1 MSTVSKTNEPQ
12 LDREALA
19 ALYEET
25 FKNLEEGTITEGRVV
40 ALTKDKVVVDI
51 GYKSEGMIPSDQF
64 SHDDLQHLK
73 IGDRIQ
79 VYIEE
84 CEDADGNLI
93 LSKEK
98 ADKMK
103 IWEELEKLYKE
114 EKSIDG
120 KVVSRIKGGMMVD
133 IGVKAFLPGSQIDLH
148 PVRDLD
154 GLVGRTFPMKIIKIN
169 HRRGNV
175 VVSRRVLLEE
185 TRDKKRQTT
194 LATLKEGQLIQGMV
208 KNITDYGA
216 FIDLGGIDGL
226 LHITDMSWGRVG
238 HPSEMFNVGD
248 RVEVSVLKYD
258 RETGRISLGLKQK
271 SADPWT
277 NVAGKYP
284 IGTRVKG
291 RVVSLTDYGAFVELE
306 PGVEG
311 LVHVSEMSWTHEV
324 RHPSRVVAIGDQVEA
339 AVLNVDP
346 ASRKISLGM
355 KQTAPN
361 PWDMVE
367 GKYPVGTRIEGKVKS
382 LTDFGA
388 FIGLD
393 EGIDGLIHI
402 SDMSWT
408 KHIKHPSEIFKKG
421 QKVEAVVLRIDK
433 EKERLSLGFKQL
445 SRDPW
450 DDEIPNRYRVGDPAV
465 GKVSKVADFGIFVEL
480 DGGVEG
486 LIHVS
491 ESGLDQSAKL
501 EEKFKLQD
509 EVTAKI
515 IKVDREERKIAL
527 SLRDHQLD
535 SDRRHVDE
543 YHATQGTPD
552 QSLGRA
558 AKQSRKRGADD
569 EKLMV
574 NSRRRSVL
582 LRRHLCVE
590 SYGAGDDRKT
600 VKAIVASPDTSRDG
614 HRYRS
619 AASRQFIVS

>member
-1 MSTVSKTNEPQ
+1 MGTVSNSSDAQ
-12 LDREALA
+12 LDRNALA

-25 FKNLEEGTITEGRVV
+25 FRNLEEGTITEGRVV
-40 ALTKDKVVVDI
+40 AQTKDKVIVDI
-51 GYKSEGMIPSDQF
+51 GYKSEGMIPRDHF
-64 SHDDLQHLK
+64 SSEELQNLK
-73 IGDRIQ
+73 VGDRLQ

-84 CEDADGNLI
+84 CEDADGNLV

-103 IWEELEKLYKE
+103 IWEELEKLYNE
-114 EKSIDG
+114 EKSIEG
-120 KVVSRIKGGMMVD
+120 KIVSRIKGGMMVD

-154 GLVGRTFPMKIIKIN
+154 GLVGKTFPLKIIKIN

-194 LATLKEGQLIQGMV
+194 LATLKEGQLIQGTV
-208 KNITDYGA
+208 KNITDYGS

-238 HPSEMFNVGD
+238 HPSELFTVGD
-248 RVEVSVLKYD
+248 KAEVTVLKYD

-271 SADPWT
+271 TADPWT

-284 IGTRVKG
+284 IGTRVRG

-324 RHPSRVVAIGDQVEA
+324 RHPSRVVAVGDQVEA

-361 PWDMVE
+361 PWDMIE
-367 GKYPVGTRIEGKVKS
+367 SKYPIGTRIEGKVKS

-388 FIGLD
+388 FVGLE

-408 KHIKHPSEIFKKG
+408 KHIKHPSELFKKA

-433 EKERLSLGFKQL
+433 EKERLSLGYKQL
-445 SRDPW
+445 ARDPW
-450 DDEIPNRYRVGDPAV
+450 EDTIPSRYHVGDSVA
-465 GKVSKVADFGIFVEL
+465 GKVTKVADFGIFIEL

-491 ESGLDQSAKL
+491 ESGLEPSAKL

-509 EVTAKI
+509 DVTAKI
-515 IKVDREERKIAL
+515 IKVDQEERKIAL

-535 SDRRHVDE
+535 WDRKQVDD
-543 YHATQGTPD
+543 YHSTQGELD

-558 AKQSRKRGADD
+558 AKQSRKRAQSDD
-569 EKLMV
+569 Q
-574 NSRRRSVL
+574 S
-582 LRRHLCVE
+582 
-590 SYGAGDDRKT
+590 
-600 VKAIVASPDTSRDG
+600 
-614 HRYRS
+614 
-619 AASRQFIVS
+619 

>member
-1 MSTVSKTNEPQ
+1 MGTVSTGNEPQ
-12 LDREALA
+12 LDRDALA

-25 FKNLEEGTITEGRVV
+25 FRNLQEGTITEGRVV

-51 GYKSEGMIPSDQF
+51 GYKSEGVIAGDQF
-64 SHDDLQHLK
+64 SSEELQNLK
-73 IGDRIQ
+73 VGDRLQ

-84 CEDADGNLI
+84 CDYADGNLV

-103 IWEELEKLYKE
+103 IWEELEKLYKD
-114 EKSIDG
+114 EKSIEG
-120 KVVSRIKGGMMVD
+120 KIVSRIKGGMMVD

-154 GLVGRTFPMKIIKIN
+154 GLVGKTFPLKIIKIN

-185 TRDKKRQTT
+185 TRDSKRKTT
-194 LATLKEGQLIQGMV
+194 LANLKEGQLIPGMV

-238 HPSEMFNVGD
+238 HPSEMFSVGD
-248 RVEVSVLKYD
+248 KVEVNVLKYD
-258 RETGRISLGLKQK
+258 RETGRISLGVKQK

-284 IGTRVKG
+284 IGTRVRG

-324 RHPSRVVAIGDQVEA
+324 RHPSRVVSVGDQVEA

-346 ASRKISLGM
+346 GSRKISLGM

-361 PWDMVE
+361 PWDMIE
-367 GKYPVGTRIEGKVKS
+367 SKYPIGTRIEGKVKS

-388 FIGLD
+388 FIGLE

-408 KHIKHPSEIFKKG
+408 KHIKHPSELFKKA

-433 EKERLSLGFKQL
+433 DKERLSLGYKQL
-445 SRDPW
+445 TRDPW
-450 DDEIPNRYRVGDPAV
+450 DDEIPARYHVGDAV
-465 GKVSKVADFGIFVEL
+465 SGKVSKVADFGLFVEL
-480 DGGVEG
+480 DGEVEG
-486 LIHVS
+486 LIHIS
-491 ESGLDQSAKL
+491 ESGLDSNAKL
-501 EEKFKLQD
+501 EDRFKLGED
-509 EVTAKI
+509 VTAKI
-515 IKVDREERKIAL
+515 IKVDRDERKIAL
-527 SLRDHQLD
+527 SLREHQTD
-535 SDRRHVDE
+535 TDRKQVDE
-543 YHATQGTPD
+543 YHAAQGVLD

-558 AKQSRKRGADD
+558 AKQSRKRSHSDD
-569 EKLMV
+569 
-574 NSRRRSVL
+574 
-582 LRRHLCVE
+582 
-590 SYGAGDDRKT
+590 
-600 VKAIVASPDTSRDG
+600 
-614 HRYRS
+614 
-619 AASRQFIVS
+619 

>member
-1 MSTVSKTNEPQ
+1 MSMGTEQ
-12 LDREALA
+12 EEEELDRSTLE

-25 FKNLEEGTITEGRVV
+25 FRNFEEGTIIDGAVV
-40 ALTKDKVVVDI
+40 AIAKEKIVVDI
-51 GYKSEGMIPSDQF
+51 GYKSEGMIPTDQF
-64 SHDDLQHLK
+64 SSEDLKTLK

-84 CEDADGNLI
+84 REDSEGNLI

-103 IWEELEKLYKE
+103 IWEELENSFKE
-114 EKSIDG
+114 EA
-120 KVVSRIKGGMMVD
+120 VVEGRVLSRIKGGMMVD

-154 GLVGRTFPMKIIKIN
+154 SLVNKTFQLKIIKIN

-185 TRDKKRQTT
+185 SRDKKRQTT
-194 LATLKEGQLIQGMV
+194 LSTLTEGQLVQGTV

-238 HPSEMFNVGD
+238 HPSEVFVVGD
-248 RVEVSVLKYD
+248 KVEVVVLKYD

-271 SADPWT
+271 TADPWT
-277 NVAGKYP
+277 SVGDRFP
-284 IGTRVKG
+284 VSTRVKG

-324 RHPSRVVAIGDQVEA
+324 RHPSRVVSVGDQVDA
-339 AVLNVDP
+339 VVLNVDP
-346 ASRKISLGM
+346 GGRKISLGM

-367 GKYPVGTRIEGKVKS
+367 SKYPPGTRIDGKVKS

-388 FIGLD
+388 FVGLD

-408 KHIKHPSEIFKKG
+408 KHIKHPSELFKKG
-421 QKVEAVVLRIDK
+421 QQVEAVVLRIDK
-433 EKERLSLGFKQL
+433 EKERLSLGYKQL
-445 SRDPW
+445 SADPW
-450 DDEIPNRYRVGDPAV
+450 EEEIPGRYQAGEDVT
-465 GKVSKVADFGIFVEL
+465 GKVSKITDFGVFIEL
-480 DGGVEG
+480 DSGVEG
-486 LIHVS
+486 LIHIS
-491 ESGLDQSAKL
+491 EVGLDSQAHL
-501 EEKFKLQD
+501 EEKFKTGE
-509 EVTAKI
+509 EVTAKVI
-515 IKVDREERKIAL
+515 RVDREERKIAL
-527 SLRDHQLD
+527 SLREHQLD
-535 SDRRHVDE
+535 SDRKDLDE
-543 YHATQGTPD
+543 FHASQGSID
-552 QSLGRA
+552 HSIG
-558 AKQSRKRGADD
+558 
-569 EKLMV
+569 
-574 NSRRRSVL
+574 
-582 LRRHLCVE
+582 
-590 SYGAGDDRKT
+590 
-600 VKAIVASPDTSRDG
+600 
-614 HRYRS
+614 RS
-619 AASRQFIVS
+619 AKKSKAPGESDSEEVEEG

>member
-1 MSTVSKTNEPQ
+1 MSTVSPSSDQQ
-12 LDREALA
+12 LDRAAFA

-40 ALTKDKVVVDI
+40 AVTKDKVVVDI
-51 GYKSEGMIPSDQF
+51 GYKSEGMIPNDQF
-64 SHDDLQHLK
+64 STEELQNIK
-73 IGDRIQ
+73 VGDRLQ

-84 CEDADGNLI
+84 CEDADGNLV

-103 IWEELEKLYKE
+103 IWEELEKLFNDG
-114 EKSIDG
+114 KSIDG
-120 KVVSRIKGGMMVD
+120 KIVARIKGGMMVD

-154 GLVGRTFPMKIIKIN
+154 GLVGRTFPLKIIKIN

-185 TRDKKRQTT
+185 TRDSKRKTT
-194 LATLKEGQLIQGMV
+194 LSTLKEGQLIHGVV

-238 HPSEMFNVGD
+238 HPSEMFNIGD
-248 RVEVSVLKYD
+248 KVEVSVLKYD

-277 NVAGKYP
+277 GVASKYAV
-284 IGTRVKG
+284 GTRVRG
-291 RVVSLTDYGAFVELE
+291 RVVSLTDYGAFIELE

-311 LVHVSEMSWTHEV
+311 LVHVSVMSWTHEV
-324 RHPSRVVAIGDQVEA
+324 RHPSRVVSIGDQVEA

-367 GKYPVGTRIEGKVKS
+367 GKYAIGTRIEGKVKS

-388 FIGLD
+388 FVGLE

-408 KHIKHPSEIFKKG
+408 KHIKHPSELFKKG

-433 EKERLSLGFKQL
+433 EKERLSLGYKQL
-445 SRDPW
+445 KSDPW
-450 DDEIPNRYRVGDPAV
+450 DEEIPNRYAVGDVAV

-486 LIHVS
+486 LIHIS
-491 ESGLDQSAKL
+491 EAGLDPQAKL
-501 EEKFKLQD
+501 EEKFKLLD

-527 SLRDHQLD
+527 SLRDHQMD
-535 SDRRHVDE
+535 SDRRTVDE
-543 YHATQGTPD
+543 YHATQGALD

-558 AKQSRKRGADD
+558 AKQNRKRGQAEDD
-569 EKLMV
+569 K
-574 NSRRRSVL
+574 
-582 LRRHLCVE
+582 
-590 SYGAGDDRKT
+590 
-600 VKAIVASPDTSRDG
+600 
-614 HRYRS
+614 
-619 AASRQFIVS
+619 

>member
-1 MSTVSKTNEPQ
+1 MSTVSPSSDQQ
-12 LDREALA
+12 LDRAALA

-40 ALTKDKVVVDI
+40 AVTKDKVVVDI
-51 GYKSEGMIPSDQF
+51 GYKSEGMIPNDQF
-64 SHDDLQHLK
+64 STEELQNIK
-73 IGDRIQ
+73 VGDRLQ

-84 CEDADGNLI
+84 CEDADGNLV

-103 IWEELEKLYKE
+103 IWEELEKLFNDG
-114 EKSIDG
+114 KSIDG
-120 KVVSRIKGGMMVD
+120 KIVARIKGGMMVD

-154 GLVGRTFPMKIIKIN
+154 GLVGRTFPLKIIKIN

-185 TRDKKRQTT
+185 TRDSKRKTT
-194 LATLKEGQLIQGMV
+194 LSTLKEGQLIQGVV

-238 HPSEMFNVGD
+238 HPSEMFNIGD
-248 RVEVSVLKYD
+248 KAEVSVLKYD

-277 NVAGKYP
+277 GVASKYA
-284 IGTRVKG
+284 IGTRVRG
-291 RVVSLTDYGAFVELE
+291 RVVSLTDYGAFIELQ

-311 LVHVSEMSWTHEV
+311 LVHVSVMSWTHEV
-324 RHPSRVVAIGDQVEA
+324 RHPSRVVSIGDQVEA
-339 AVLNVDP
+339 AVLNVDQ

-367 GKYPVGTRIEGKVKS
+367 GTYAIGTRIEGKVKS

-388 FIGLD
+388 FVGLE

-408 KHIKHPSEIFKKG
+408 KHIKHPSELFKKG

-433 EKERLSLGFKQL
+433 EKERLSLGYKQL
-445 SRDPW
+445 RNDPW
-450 DDEIPNRYRVGDPAV
+450 DDEIPNRYAVGDVAV

-486 LIHVS
+486 LIHIS
-491 ESGLDQSAKL
+491 EAGLDPQAKL

-527 SLRDHQLD
+527 SLRDLQMD
-535 SDRRHVDE
+535 SDRRKVDE
-543 YHATQGTPD
+543 YHATQGALD

-558 AKQSRKRGADD
+558 AKQNRKRGQAEDD
-569 EKLMV
+569 K
-574 NSRRRSVL
+574 
-582 LRRHLCVE
+582 
-590 SYGAGDDRKT
+590 
-600 VKAIVASPDTSRDG
+600 
-614 HRYRS
+614 
-619 AASRQFIVS
+619 

>member
-1 MSTVSKTNEPQ
+1 MNMGSKQTEEQ
-12 LDREALA
+12 LDRGTLA

-25 FKNLEEGTITEGRVV
+25 FRNFEEGSIIEGRVV
-40 ALTKDKVVVDI
+40 AISKDKVVVDI
-51 GYKSEGMIPSDQF
+51 GYKSEGIIPTDQF
-64 SHDDLQHLK
+64 SNEELQALK
-73 IGDRIQ
+73 VNDRMQ

-84 CEDADGNLI
+84 REDAEGNLI

-103 IWEELEKLYKE
+103 VWEELEKSYKE
-114 EKSIDG
+114 EK
-120 KVVSRIKGGMMVD
+120 VVEGRILSRIKGGMMVD

-154 GLVGRTFPMKIIKIN
+154 SLVGKSFPLKIIKIN

-185 TRDKKRQTT
+185 SRDKKRQTT
-194 LATLKEGQLIQGMV
+194 LSTLKEGQAIQGTV

-238 HPSEMFNVGD
+238 HPSELFVVGD
-248 RVEVSVLKYD
+248 KVEVIVLKYD

-271 SADPWT
+271 TNDPWT
-277 NVAGKYP
+277 NVAARYPVNSRVRGK
-284 IGTRVKG
+284 
-291 RVVSLTDYGAFVELE
+291 VVSLTDYGAFVELE
-306 PGVEG
+306 PGIEG

-324 RHPSRVVAIGDQVEA
+324 RHPSRVVSVGDQVEA

-367 GKYPVGTRIEGKVKS
+367 TKYPSGTRIEGKVKS

-388 FIGLD
+388 FVGLD

-408 KHIKHPSEIFKKG
+408 KHIKHPSELFKKG
-421 QKVEAVVLRIDK
+421 QKIEAVVLRIDK
-433 EKERLSLGFKQL
+433 EKERLSLGYKQL
-445 SRDPW
+445 TRDPW
-450 DDEIPNRYRVGDPAV
+450 EDEIPQRYKLGETAV
-465 GKVSKVADFGIFVEL
+465 GKVTKITDFGVFVEL

-486 LIHVS
+486 LVHIS
-491 ESGLDQSAKL
+491 ETGLEPPARL
-501 EEKFKLQD
+501 EEKFKVQD
-509 EVTAKI
+509 ALTMKI

-527 SLRDHQLD
+527 SLREHQMD
-535 SDRRHVDE
+535 AERKQSDE
-543 YHATQGTPD
+543 YRATQGAVD

-558 AKQSRKRGADD
+558 
-569 EKLMV
+569 
-574 NSRRRSVL
+574 
-582 LRRHLCVE
+582 
-590 SYGAGDDRKT
+590 
-600 VKAIVASPDTSRDG
+600 VKKNKKKGTDSEDA
-614 HRYRS
+614 
-619 AASRQFIVS
+619 

>member
-1 MSTVSKTNEPQ
+1 MNMASKQSEEQ
-12 LDREALA
+12 LDRGTLA

-25 FKNLEEGTITEGRVV
+25 FRNFEEGSIVEGRVV
-40 ALTKDKVVVDI
+40 AISKDKVVVDI
-51 GYKSEGMIPSDQF
+51 GYKSEGSIPTDQF
-64 SHDDLQHLK
+64 SSEELQVLKVDDRL
-73 IGDRIQ
+73 Q

-84 CEDADGNLI
+84 REDAEGNLI

-103 IWEELEKLYKE
+103 VWEELEKSYKE
-114 EKSIDG
+114 EK
-120 KVVSRIKGGMMVD
+120 VVEGRILSRIKGGMMVD

-154 GLVGRTFPMKIIKIN
+154 SLVGRSFPLKIIKIN

-185 TRDKKRQTT
+185 SRDKKRQTT
-194 LATLKEGQLIQGMV
+194 LSSLKEGQTIQGTV

-238 HPSEMFNVGD
+238 HPSELFVVGD
-248 RVEVSVLKYD
+248 KVEVVVLKYD

-271 SADPWT
+271 TTDPWT
-277 NVAGKYP
+277 NVAARYPVTSRVRGK
-284 IGTRVKG
+284 
-291 RVVSLTDYGAFVELE
+291 VVSLTDYGAFVELE
-306 PGVEG
+306 PGIEG

-324 RHPSRVVAIGDQVEA
+324 RHPSRVVSVGDQVEA

-346 ASRKISLGM
+346 GSRKISLGM

-367 GKYPVGTRIEGKVKS
+367 TKYPSGTRIEGKVKS

-408 KHIKHPSEIFKKG
+408 RHIKHPSELFKKG

-433 EKERLSLGFKQL
+433 EKERLSLGYKQL
-445 SRDPW
+445 TRDPW
-450 DDEIPNRYRVGDPAV
+450 EDEIPQRYKLGETTV
-465 GKVSKVADFGIFVEL
+465 GKVTKITDFGVFVEIE
-480 DGGVEG
+480 GGVEG
-486 LIHVS
+486 LVHVS
-491 ESGLDQSAKL
+491 ESGLEPPARL
-501 EEKFKLQD
+501 EEKFKVQD
-509 EVTAKI
+509 TLTMKI

-527 SLRDHQLD
+527 SLREHRLD
-535 SDRRHVDE
+535 AERKQVDE
-543 YHATQGTPD
+543 FHATQGAVD
-552 QSLGRA
+552 ESLGRA
-558 AKQSRKRGADD
+558 AKNNK
-569 EKLMV
+569 K
-574 NSRRRSVL
+574 
-582 LRRHLCVE
+582 
-590 SYGAGDDRKT
+590 K
-600 VKAIVASPDTSRDG
+600 SPDSED
-614 HRYRS
+614 
-619 AASRQFIVS
+619 V

>member
-1 MSTVSKTNEPQ
+1 MSTVSPSSDQQ
-12 LDREALA
+12 LDRAALA

-40 ALTKDKVVVDI
+40 AVTKDKVVVDI
-51 GYKSEGMIPSDQF
+51 GYKSEGMIPNDQF
-64 SHDDLQHLK
+64 TTEELQNVK
-73 IGDRIQ
+73 VGDRLQ

-84 CEDADGNLI
+84 CEDADGNLV

-103 IWEELEKLYKE
+103 IWEELEKLFNDG
-114 EKSIDG
+114 KSIDG
-120 KVVSRIKGGMMVD
+120 KIVARIKGGMMVD

-154 GLVGRTFPMKIIKIN
+154 GLVGRTFPLKIIKIN

-185 TRDKKRQTT
+185 TRDSKRKTT
-194 LATLKEGQLIQGMV
+194 LSTLKEGQLIHGVV

-238 HPSEMFNVGD
+238 HPSEMFNIGD
-248 RVEVSVLKYD
+248 KVEVTVLKYD

-277 NVAGKYP
+277 GVASKYA
-284 IGTRVKG
+284 IGTRVRG
-291 RVVSLTDYGAFVELE
+291 RVVSLTDYGAFIELE

-311 LVHVSEMSWTHEV
+311 LVHVSVMSWTHEV
-324 RHPSRVVAIGDQVEA
+324 RHPSRVVSIGDQVEA

-367 GKYPVGTRIEGKVKS
+367 GKYAIGTRIEGKVKS

-388 FIGLD
+388 FVGLE

-408 KHIKHPSEIFKKG
+408 KHIKHPSELFKKG

-433 EKERLSLGFKQL
+433 EKERLSLGYKQL
-445 SRDPW
+445 KSDPW
-450 DDEIPNRYRVGDPAV
+450 DDEIPSRYAVGDVAV

-486 LIHVS
+486 LIHIS
-491 ESGLDQSAKL
+491 ETGLDPQAKL

-527 SLRDHQLD
+527 SLRDHQMD
-535 SDRRHVDE
+535 SDRRTVDE
-543 YHATQGTPD
+543 YHATQGALD

-558 AKQSRKRGADD
+558 AKQNRKRGQDEDD
-569 EKLMV
+569 K
-574 NSRRRSVL
+574 
-582 LRRHLCVE
+582 
-590 SYGAGDDRKT
+590 
-600 VKAIVASPDTSRDG
+600 
-614 HRYRS
+614 
-619 AASRQFIVS
+619 

>member
-1 MSTVSKTNEPQ
+1 MSTVSPSSDQQ
-12 LDREALA
+12 LDRAALE

-40 ALTKDKVVVDI
+40 AVTKDKVVVDI
-51 GYKSEGMIPSDQF
+51 GYKSEGMIPNDQF
-64 SHDDLQHLK
+64 STEELQNIK
-73 IGDRIQ
+73 VGDRLQ

-84 CEDADGNLI
+84 CEDADGNLV

-103 IWEELEKLYKE
+103 IWEELEKLFNDG
-114 EKSIDG
+114 KSIDG
-120 KVVSRIKGGMMVD
+120 KIVARIKGGMMVD

-154 GLVGRTFPMKIIKIN
+154 GLVGRTFPLKIIKIN

-185 TRDKKRQTT
+185 TRDSKRKTT
-194 LATLKEGQLIQGMV
+194 LSTLKEGQLIHGVV

-238 HPSEMFNVGD
+238 HPSEMFNIGD
-248 RVEVSVLKYD
+248 KVEVSVLKYD

-277 NVAGKYP
+277 GVASKYA
-284 IGTRVKG
+284 IGTRVRG
-291 RVVSLTDYGAFVELE
+291 RVVSLTDYGAFIELE

-311 LVHVSEMSWTHEV
+311 LVHVSVMSWTHEV
-324 RHPSRVVAIGDQVEA
+324 RHPSRVVSIGDQVEA
-339 AVLNVDP
+339 AVLNVDT

-367 GKYPVGTRIEGKVKS
+367 GKYAIGTRIEGKVKS

-388 FIGLD
+388 FVGLE

-408 KHIKHPSEIFKKG
+408 KHIKHPSELFKKG

-433 EKERLSLGFKQL
+433 EKERLSLGYKQL
-445 SRDPW
+445 KNDPW
-450 DDEIPNRYRVGDPAV
+450 DDEIPNRYAVGDVAV
-465 GKVSKVADFGIFVEL
+465 GKVSKVADFGIFIEL

-486 LIHVS
+486 LIHIS
-491 ESGLDQSAKL
+491 EAGLDPQAKL

-527 SLRDHQLD
+527 SLRDLQMD
-535 SDRRHVDE
+535 SDRRKVDE
-543 YHATQGTPD
+543 YHATQGALD

-558 AKQSRKRGADD
+558 AKQNRKRGQAEDD
-569 EKLMV
+569 K
-574 NSRRRSVL
+574 
-582 LRRHLCVE
+582 
-590 SYGAGDDRKT
+590 
-600 VKAIVASPDTSRDG
+600 
-614 HRYRS
+614 
-619 AASRQFIVS
+619 

>member
-1 MSTVSKTNEPQ
+1 MGMVSPLSDQQ
-12 LDREALA
+12 LDRAALA

-25 FKNLEEGTITEGRVV
+25 FKNLEEGTITEGRIV
-40 ALTKDKVVVDI
+40 AVTKDKVVVDI
-51 GYKSEGMIPSDQF
+51 GYKSEGMIPNDQF
-64 SHDDLQHLK
+64 STDELQNVK
-73 IGDRIQ
+73 VGDRLQ

-84 CEDADGNLI
+84 CEDADGNLV

-103 IWEELEKLYKE
+103 IWEELEKLFNDG
-114 EKSIDG
+114 KSIDG
-120 KVVSRIKGGMMVD
+120 KIVARIKGGMMVD

-154 GLVGRTFPMKIIKIN
+154 GLVGRTFPLKIIKIN

-185 TRDKKRQTT
+185 TRDSKRKTT
-194 LATLKEGQLIQGMV
+194 LSTLKEGQLIQGVV

-238 HPSEMFNVGD
+238 HPSEMFNIGD
-248 RVEVSVLKYD
+248 KVEVSVLKYD

-277 NVAGKYP
+277 GVASKYA
-284 IGTRVKG
+284 IGTRVRG
-291 RVVSLTDYGAFVELE
+291 RVVSLTDYGAFIELE

-311 LVHVSEMSWTHEV
+311 LVHVSVMSWTHEV
-324 RHPSRVVAIGDQVEA
+324 RHPSRVVSIGDQVEA

-367 GKYPVGTRIEGKVKS
+367 GKYAIGTRIEGKVKS

-388 FIGLD
+388 FVGLE

-408 KHIKHPSEIFKKG
+408 KHIKHPSELFKKG

-433 EKERLSLGFKQL
+433 EKERLSLGYKQL
-445 SRDPW
+445 KNDPW
-450 DDEIPNRYRVGDPAV
+450 NDEIPNRYTVGDVAV
-465 GKVSKVADFGIFVEL
+465 GKVCKVADFGIFVEL
-480 DGGVEG
+480 EGEVEG
-486 LIHVS
+486 LIHIS
-491 ESGLDQSAKL
+491 ETGLDPQAKL
-501 EEKFKLQD
+501 EEKFKPMD

-515 IKVDREERKIAL
+515 IKIDREERKIAL
-527 SLRDHQLD
+527 SLRDHEMD
-535 SDRRHVDE
+535 ADRRKVDE
-543 YHATQGTPD
+543 YHAAQGALD

-558 AKQSRKRGADD
+558 AKQNRKA
-569 EKLMV
+569 
-574 NSRRRSVL
+574 
-582 LRRHLCVE
+582 
-590 SYGAGDDRKT
+590 
-600 VKAIVASPDTSRDG
+600 
-614 HRYRS
+614 
-619 AASRQFIVS
+619 RQAEEDN

>member
-1 MSTVSKTNEPQ
+1 MSTVSPSSDQQ
-12 LDREALA
+12 LDRAALA

-40 ALTKDKVVVDI
+40 AVTKDKVVVDI
-51 GYKSEGMIPSDQF
+51 GYKSEGMIPNDQF
-64 SHDDLQHLK
+64 STEELQNIK
-73 IGDRIQ
+73 VGDRLQ

-84 CEDADGNLI
+84 CEDADGNLV

-103 IWEELEKLYKE
+103 IWEELEKLFNDG
-114 EKSIDG
+114 KSIDG
-120 KVVSRIKGGMMVD
+120 KIVARIKGGMMVD

-154 GLVGRTFPMKIIKIN
+154 GLVGRTFPLKIIKIN

-185 TRDKKRQTT
+185 TRDSKRKTT
-194 LATLKEGQLIQGMV
+194 LSTLKEGQLIQGVV

-238 HPSEMFNVGD
+238 HPSEMFNIGD
-248 RVEVSVLKYD
+248 KVEVSVLKYD

-277 NVAGKYP
+277 GVASKYA
-284 IGTRVKG
+284 IGTRVRG
-291 RVVSLTDYGAFVELE
+291 RVVSLTDYGAFIELE

-311 LVHVSEMSWTHEV
+311 LVHVSVMSWTHEV
-324 RHPSRVVAIGDQVEA
+324 RHPSRVVSIGDQVEA

-367 GKYPVGTRIEGKVKS
+367 GKYAIGTRIEGKVKS

-388 FIGLD
+388 FVGLE

-408 KHIKHPSEIFKKG
+408 KHIKHPSELFKKG
-421 QKVEAVVLRIDK
+421 QKVDAVVLRIDK
-433 EKERLSLGFKQL
+433 EKERLSLGYKQL
-445 SRDPW
+445 KNDPW
-450 DDEIPNRYRVGDPAV
+450 DDEIPNRYAVGDVAV

-486 LIHVS
+486 LIHIS
-491 ESGLDQSAKL
+491 EAGLDPQAKL

-527 SLRDHQLD
+527 SLRDLQMD
-535 SDRRHVDE
+535 SDRRKVDE
-543 YHATQGTPD
+543 YHATQGALD

-558 AKQSRKRGADD
+558 AKQNRKRGQAEDD
-569 EKLMV
+569 K
-574 NSRRRSVL
+574 
-582 LRRHLCVE
+582 
-590 SYGAGDDRKT
+590 
-600 VKAIVASPDTSRDG
+600 
-614 HRYRS
+614 
-619 AASRQFIVS
+619 

>member
-1 MSTVSKTNEPQ
+1 M
-12 LDREALA
+12 
-19 ALYEET
+19 
-25 FKNLEEGTITEGRVV
+25 
-40 ALTKDKVVVDI
+40 ALTKDKVIVDI
-51 GYKSEGMIPSDQF
+51 GYKSEGMIPNDQF
-64 SHDDLQHLK
+64 SSDDLANLK
-73 IGDRIQ
+73 IGDRLQ

-84 CEDADGNLI
+84 CEDADGNLV

-103 IWEELEKLYKE
+103 IWEELEKMYKD
-114 EKSIDG
+114 EKSIEG
-120 KVVSRIKGGMMVD
+120 KIVSRIKGGMMVD

-154 GLVGRTFPMKIIKIN
+154 GLVGKTFPLKIIKIN

-194 LATLKEGQLIQGMV
+194 LANLKEGQLIQGTV
-208 KNITDYGA
+208 KNITDYGS

-238 HPSEMFNVGD
+238 HPSELFTVGD
-248 RVEVSVLKYD
+248 KVEVTVLKYD

-284 IGTRVKG
+284 IGTRVRG

-324 RHPSRVVAIGDQVEA
+324 RHPSRVVAVGDQVEA

-361 PWDMVE
+361 PWDMIE
-367 GKYPVGTRIEGKVKS
+367 GKYPIGTRIEGKVKS
-382 LTDFGA
+382 LTDFGV
-388 FIGLD
+388 FVGLE

-408 KHIKHPSEIFKKG
+408 KHIKHPSELFKKA
-421 QKVEAVVLRIDK
+421 QKVEAIVLRIDK
-433 EKERLSLGFKQL
+433 EKERLSLGYKQL
-445 SRDPW
+445 TRDPW
-450 DDEIPNRYRVGDPAV
+450 DEVIPSRYHVGDSV
-465 GKVSKVADFGIFVEL
+465 TGKVSKVADFGIFVEL

-491 ESGLDQSAKL
+491 ESGLDSSQKL
-501 EEKFKLQD
+501 EEKFKLQED
-509 EVTAKI
+509 LTAKI

-527 SLRDHQLD
+527 SLRDHQMD
-535 SDRRHVDE
+535 WERKQVDD
-543 YHATQGTPD
+543 YHSSQGAID
-552 QSLGRA
+552 QTLGRA
-558 AKQSRKRGADD
+558 VKQSRKRAQADD
-569 EKLMV
+569 QE
-574 NSRRRSVL
+574 
-582 LRRHLCVE
+582 
-590 SYGAGDDRKT
+590 
-600 VKAIVASPDTSRDG
+600 
-614 HRYRS
+614 
-619 AASRQFIVS
+619 

>member
-1 MSTVSKTNEPQ
+1 MSTVSPSSDQQ
-12 LDREALA
+12 LDRAALA

-40 ALTKDKVVVDI
+40 AVTKDKVVVDI
-51 GYKSEGMIPSDQF
+51 GYKSEGMIPNDQF
-64 SHDDLQHLK
+64 STEELQNVK
-73 IGDRIQ
+73 VGDRLQ

-84 CEDADGNLI
+84 CEDADGNLV

-103 IWEELEKLYKE
+103 IWEELEKLFNDG
-114 EKSIDG
+114 KSIDG
-120 KVVSRIKGGMMVD
+120 KIVARIKGGMMVD

-154 GLVGRTFPMKIIKIN
+154 GLVGRTFPLKIIKIN

-185 TRDKKRQTT
+185 TRDSKRKTT
-194 LATLKEGQLIQGMV
+194 LSTLKEGQLIHGVV

-238 HPSEMFNVGD
+238 HPSEMFNIGD
-248 RVEVSVLKYD
+248 KAEVSVLKYD

-277 NVAGKYP
+277 GVASKYA
-284 IGTRVKG
+284 IGTRVRG
-291 RVVSLTDYGAFVELE
+291 RVVSLTDYGAFIELE

-311 LVHVSEMSWTHEV
+311 LVHVSVMSWTHEV
-324 RHPSRVVAIGDQVEA
+324 RHPSRVVSIGDQVEA

-367 GKYPVGTRIEGKVKS
+367 GTYAIGTRIEGKVKS

-388 FIGLD
+388 FVGLE

-408 KHIKHPSEIFKKG
+408 KHIKHPSELFKKG

-433 EKERLSLGFKQL
+433 EKERLSLGYKQL
-445 SRDPW
+445 RNDPW
-450 DDEIPNRYRVGDPAV
+450 DDEIPNRYAAGDVAV

-486 LIHVS
+486 LIHIS
-491 ESGLDQSAKL
+491 EAGLDPQAKL

-527 SLRDHQLD
+527 SLRDHQMD
-535 SDRRHVDE
+535 SDRRKVDE
-543 YHATQGTPD
+543 YHATQGALD

-558 AKQSRKRGADD
+558 AKQNRKRGPAEDD
-569 EKLMV
+569 M
-574 NSRRRSVL
+574 
-582 LRRHLCVE
+582 
-590 SYGAGDDRKT
+590 
-600 VKAIVASPDTSRDG
+600 
-614 HRYRS
+614 
-619 AASRQFIVS
+619 

>member
-1 MSTVSKTNEPQ
+1 MSTVSSSSDQQ
-12 LDREALA
+12 LDRAALA

-40 ALTKDKVVVDI
+40 AVTKDKVVVDI
-51 GYKSEGMIPSDQF
+51 GYKSEGMIPNDQF
-64 SHDDLQHLK
+64 STEELQNIK
-73 IGDRIQ
+73 VGDRLQ

-103 IWEELEKLYKE
+103 IWEELEKLFNDG
-114 EKSIDG
+114 KSIDG
-120 KVVSRIKGGMMVD
+120 KIVARIKGGMMVD

-154 GLVGRTFPMKIIKIN
+154 GLVGRTFPLKIIKIN

-185 TRDKKRQTT
+185 TRDSKRKTT
-194 LATLKEGQLIQGMV
+194 LSTLKEGQLIQGVV

-238 HPSEMFNVGD
+238 HPSEMFNIGD
-248 RVEVSVLKYD
+248 KVEVSVLKYD

-277 NVAGKYP
+277 GVASKYA
-284 IGTRVKG
+284 IGTRVRG

-311 LVHVSEMSWTHEV
+311 LVHVSVMSWTHEV
-324 RHPSRVVAIGDQVEA
+324 RHPSRVVSIGDQVEA
-339 AVLNVDP
+339 AVLNVDT

-367 GKYPVGTRIEGKVKS
+367 GKYAIGTRIEGKVKS

-388 FIGLD
+388 FVGLE

-408 KHIKHPSEIFKKG
+408 KHIKHPSELFKKG

-433 EKERLSLGFKQL
+433 EKERLSLGYKQL
-445 SRDPW
+445 KSDPW
-450 DDEIPNRYRVGDPAV
+450 DDEIPNRYAVGDVAV

-486 LIHVS
+486 LIHIS
-491 ESGLDQSAKL
+491 EAGLDQQAKL
-501 EEKFKLQD
+501 EDKFKLQD

-527 SLRDHQLD
+527 SLRDHQMD
-535 SDRRHVDE
+535 SDRRTVDE
-543 YHATQGTPD
+543 YHATQGSLD

-558 AKQSRKRGADD
+558 AKQNRKRGQAEDD
-569 EKLMV
+569 NDK
-574 NSRRRSVL
+574 
-582 LRRHLCVE
+582 
-590 SYGAGDDRKT
+590 
-600 VKAIVASPDTSRDG
+600 
-614 HRYRS
+614 
-619 AASRQFIVS
+619 

>member
-1 MSTVSKTNEPQ
+1 MGTVSKGSDAE
-12 LDREALA
+12 LDRETLA

-25 FKNLEEGTITEGRVV
+25 FRNLQEGTITEGRVV
-40 ALTKDKVVVDI
+40 ALTMDKVVVDI
-51 GYKSEGMIPSDQF
+51 GFKSEGMIPSDQF
-64 SHDDLQHLK
+64 SSEELQNLK
-73 IGDRIQ
+73 VGDRLQ

-84 CEDADGNLI
+84 CEDADGNLV

-114 EKSIDG
+114 EKSVEG
-120 KVVSRIKGGMMVD
+120 KIVSRIKGGMMVD

-154 GLVGRTFPMKIIKIN
+154 ALVGKTFPMKIIKIN

-185 TRDKKRQTT
+185 SRDKRRQTT
-194 LATLKEGQLIQGMV
+194 LANLKEGQLIQGVV
-208 KNITDYGA
+208 KNITDYGS

-238 HPSEMFNVGD
+238 HPSEMFTVGD
-248 RVEVSVLKYD
+248 KVEVFILKYD

-277 NVAGKYP
+277 NVANKYP
-284 IGTRVKG
+284 VGTRVRG

-311 LVHVSEMSWTHEV
+311 LVHVSEMSWAHEV
-324 RHPSRVVAIGDQVEA
+324 RHPSRVVAVGDQVEA

-346 ASRKISLGM
+346 SSRKISLGM
-355 KQTAPN
+355 KQIAPN
-361 PWDMVE
+361 PWDMIE
-367 GKYPVGTRIEGKVKS
+367 SKYPVGTRIEGKVKS

-388 FIGLD
+388 FIGLE

-408 KHIKHPSEIFKKG
+408 KHIKHPSELFKKA

-433 EKERLSLGFKQL
+433 EKERLSLGYKQL
-445 SRDPW
+445 TRDPW
-450 DDEIPNRYRVGDPAV
+450 DDAIPERYHVGDSVA
-465 GKVSKVADFGIFVEL
+465 GKVSKVADFGIFIEL

-486 LIHVS
+486 LVHISEAGLEPHV
-491 ESGLDQSAKL
+491 KL

-509 EVTAKI
+509 NVTAKI

-535 SDRRHVDE
+535 SERKQVDE
-543 YHATQGTPD
+543 YHSSQVPLD
-552 QSLGRA
+552 HSLGRT
-558 AKQSRKRGADD
+558 AKQSRKRSQSDD
-569 EKLMV
+569 
-574 NSRRRSVL
+574 
-582 LRRHLCVE
+582 
-590 SYGAGDDRKT
+590 
-600 VKAIVASPDTSRDG
+600 
-614 HRYRS
+614 
-619 AASRQFIVS
+619 

>member
-1 MSTVSKTNEPQ
+1 MNMGSKQTEEQ
-12 LDREALA
+12 LDRGTLA

-25 FKNLEEGTITEGRVV
+25 FRNFEEGSIIEGRVV
-40 ALTKDKVVVDI
+40 AISKDKVVVDI
-51 GYKSEGMIPSDQF
+51 GYKSEGIIPTDQF
-64 SHDDLQHLK
+64 SNEELQALK
-73 IGDRIQ
+73 VNDRMQ

-84 CEDADGNLI
+84 REDAEGNLI

-103 IWEELEKLYKE
+103 VWEELEKSYKE
-114 EKSIDG
+114 EK
-120 KVVSRIKGGMMVD
+120 VVEGRILSRIKGGMMVD

-154 GLVGRTFPMKIIKIN
+154 SLVGKSFPLKIIKIN

-185 TRDKKRQTT
+185 SRDKKRQTT
-194 LATLKEGQLIQGMV
+194 LSTLKEGQAIQGTV

-238 HPSEMFNVGD
+238 HPSELFVVGD
-248 RVEVSVLKYD
+248 KVEVIVLKYD

-271 SADPWT
+271 TNDPWT
-277 NVAGKYP
+277 NVAARYPVNSRVRGK
-284 IGTRVKG
+284 
-291 RVVSLTDYGAFVELE
+291 VVSLTDYGAFVELE
-306 PGVEG
+306 PGIEG

-324 RHPSRVVAIGDQVEA
+324 RHPSRVVSVGDQVEA

-367 GKYPVGTRIEGKVKS
+367 TKYPSGTRIEGKVKS

-388 FIGLD
+388 FVGLD

-408 KHIKHPSEIFKKG
+408 KHIKHPSELFKKG

-433 EKERLSLGFKQL
+433 EKERLSLGYKQL
-445 SRDPW
+445 TRDPW
-450 DDEIPNRYRVGDPAV
+450 EDEIPQRYKLGETAV
-465 GKVSKVADFGIFVEL
+465 GKVTKITDFGVFVEL
-480 DGGVEG
+480 EGGVEG
-486 LIHVS
+486 LVHIS
-491 ESGLDQSAKL
+491 ETGLEPPARL
-501 EEKFKLQD
+501 EEKFKVQD
-509 EVTAKI
+509 ALTMKI

-527 SLRDHQLD
+527 SLREHQMD
-535 SDRRHVDE
+535 AERKQSDE
-543 YHATQGTPD
+543 YRATQGAVD

-558 AKQSRKRGADD
+558 
-569 EKLMV
+569 
-574 NSRRRSVL
+574 
-582 LRRHLCVE
+582 
-590 SYGAGDDRKT
+590 
-600 VKAIVASPDTSRDG
+600 VKKNKKKGTDSEDA
-614 HRYRS
+614 
-619 AASRQFIVS
+619 

>member
-1 MSTVSKTNEPQ
+1 MSTVSPSSDQQ
-12 LDREALA
+12 LDRAALA

-25 FKNLEEGTITEGRVV
+25 FKNLEEGTITEGRIV
-40 ALTKDKVVVDI
+40 AVTKDKVVVDI
-51 GYKSEGMIPSDQF
+51 GYKSEGMIPNDQF
-64 SHDDLQHLK
+64 STEELQNIK
-73 IGDRIQ
+73 VGDRLQ

-84 CEDADGNLI
+84 CEDDDGNLV

-103 IWEELEKLYKE
+103 IWEELEKLFNDG
-114 EKSIDG
+114 KSIDG
-120 KVVSRIKGGMMVD
+120 KIVARIKGGMMVD

-154 GLVGRTFPMKIIKIN
+154 GLVGRTFPLKIIKIN

-185 TRDKKRQTT
+185 TRDSKRKTT
-194 LATLKEGQLIQGMV
+194 LSTLKEGQLIQGVV

-238 HPSEMFNVGD
+238 HPSEMFNIGD
-248 RVEVSVLKYD
+248 KVEVSVLKYD

-277 NVAGKYP
+277 GVASKYA
-284 IGTRVKG
+284 IGTRVRG
-291 RVVSLTDYGAFVELE
+291 RVVSLTDYGAFIELE

-311 LVHVSEMSWTHEV
+311 LVHVSVMSWTHEV
-324 RHPSRVVAIGDQVEA
+324 RHPSRVVSIGDQVEA

-367 GKYPVGTRIEGKVKS
+367 GKYAIGTRIEGKVKS

-388 FIGLD
+388 FVGLE

-408 KHIKHPSEIFKKG
+408 KHIKHPSELFKKG

-433 EKERLSLGFKQL
+433 EKERLSLGYKQL
-445 SRDPW
+445 KSDPW
-450 DDEIPNRYRVGDPAV
+450 DDEIPNRYAVGDVAV

-486 LIHVS
+486 LIHIS
-491 ESGLDQSAKL
+491 EAGLDPQAKL

-527 SLRDHQLD
+527 SLRDHQMD
-535 SDRRHVDE
+535 SDRRTVDE
-543 YHATQGTPD
+543 YHATQGALD

-558 AKQSRKRGADD
+558 AKQNRKRGQDEDD
-569 EKLMV
+569 K
-574 NSRRRSVL
+574 
-582 LRRHLCVE
+582 
-590 SYGAGDDRKT
+590 
-600 VKAIVASPDTSRDG
+600 
-614 HRYRS
+614 
-619 AASRQFIVS
+619 

>member
-1 MSTVSKTNEPQ
+1 MSTVSPSSEQQ
-12 LDREALA
+12 LDRAALA

-40 ALTKDKVVVDI
+40 AVSKDKVVVDI
-51 GYKSEGMIPSDQF
+51 GYKSEGMIPNDQF
-64 SHDDLQHLK
+64 STEELQNLK
-73 IGDRIQ
+73 VGDPLK

-84 CEDADGNLI
+84 CEDADGNLV

-103 IWEELEKLYKE
+103 IWEELEKLFNE

-120 KVVSRIKGGMMVD
+120 KIVARIKGGMMVD

-154 GLVGRTFPMKIIKIN
+154 GLVGRTFPLKIIKIN

-185 TRDKKRQTT
+185 TRDSKRKNT
-194 LATLKEGQLIQGMV
+194 LSTLKEGQLIQGVV

-238 HPSEMFNVGD
+238 HPSEMFNIGD
-248 RVEVSVLKYD
+248 KVEVSVLKYD

-277 NVAGKYP
+277 GVAGKYP
-284 IGTRVKG
+284 IGTRVRG
-291 RVVSLTDYGAFVELE
+291 RVVSLTDYGAFIELE

-324 RHPSRVVAIGDQVEA
+324 RHPSRVVSIGDQVEA

-346 ASRKISLGM
+346 GSRKISLGM

-367 GKYPVGTRIEGKVKS
+367 GKYAIGTRIEGKVKS

-388 FIGLD
+388 FVGLE

-408 KHIKHPSEIFKKG
+408 KHIKHPSELFKKG

-433 EKERLSLGFKQL
+433 EKERLSLGYKQL
-445 SRDPW
+445 GGDPW
-450 DDEIPNRYRVGDPAV
+450 DDEIPRRYAVGDVAV
-465 GKVSKVADFGIFVEL
+465 GKVSKIADFGIFVEL

-486 LIHVS
+486 LIHIS
-491 ESGLDQSAKL
+491 EAGLDPQAKL

-527 SLRDHQLD
+527 SLRDHQMD
-535 SDRRHVDE
+535 SDRRQVDE
-543 YHATQGTPD
+543 YHSAQGILD

-558 AKQSRKRGADD
+558 AKQSRKRGQAEDD
-569 EKLMV
+569 K
-574 NSRRRSVL
+574 
-582 LRRHLCVE
+582 
-590 SYGAGDDRKT
+590 
-600 VKAIVASPDTSRDG
+600 
-614 HRYRS
+614 
-619 AASRQFIVS
+619 

>member
-1 MSTVSKTNEPQ
+1 MSTVSPSNDQQ
-12 LDREALA
+12 LDRTALA

-40 ALTKDKVVVDI
+40 AVTKDKVIVDI
-51 GYKSEGMIPSDQF
+51 GYKSEGMIPNDQF
-64 SHDDLQHLK
+64 STEELRNIK
-73 IGDRIQ
+73 VGDRLQ

-84 CEDADGNLI
+84 CEDADGNLV

-103 IWEELEKLYKE
+103 IWEELEKLFNE
-114 EKSIDG
+114 GKSIDG
-120 KVVSRIKGGMMVD
+120 KIVARIKGGMMVD

-154 GLVGRTFPMKIIKIN
+154 GLVGRTFSLKIIKIN

-185 TRDKKRQTT
+185 TRDSKRKTT
-194 LATLKEGQLIQGMV
+194 LSTLKEGQLIQGVV

-238 HPSEMFNVGD
+238 HPSEMFNIGD
-248 RVEVSVLKYD
+248 KVEVSVLKYD

-277 NVAGKYP
+277 GVASKYP
-284 IGTRVKG
+284 IGTRVRG
-291 RVVSLTDYGAFVELE
+291 RVVSLTDYGAFIELE

-324 RHPSRVVAIGDQVEA
+324 RHPSRVVSIGDQVEA

-367 GKYPVGTRIEGKVKS
+367 GKYAIGTRIEGKVKS

-388 FIGLD
+388 FVGLE

-408 KHIKHPSEIFKKG
+408 KHIKHPSELFKKG

-433 EKERLSLGFKQL
+433 DKERLSLGYKQL
-445 SRDPW
+445 GNDPW
-450 DDEIPNRYRVGDPAV
+450 DDEIPSRYVVGDVAV

-480 DGGVEG
+480 DGEVEG
-486 LIHVS
+486 LIHIS
-491 ESGLDQSAKL
+491 EAGLDPQAKL
-501 EEKFKLQD
+501 EEKYKLQD

-527 SLRDHQLD
+527 SLRDHQMD
-535 SDRRHVDE
+535 SDRRQVDE
-543 YHATQGTPD
+543 YHATQGALD

-558 AKQSRKRGADD
+558 AKQSRKRGQAEDD
-569 EKLMV
+569 K
-574 NSRRRSVL
+574 
-582 LRRHLCVE
+582 
-590 SYGAGDDRKT
+590 
-600 VKAIVASPDTSRDG
+600 
-614 HRYRS
+614 
-619 AASRQFIVS
+619 

>member
-1 MSTVSKTNEPQ
+1 MSTVSPSSDQQ
-12 LDREALA
+12 LDRAALA

-40 ALTKDKVVVDI
+40 AVTKDKVIVDI
-51 GYKSEGMIPSDQF
+51 GYKSEGMIPNDQF
-64 SHDDLQHLK
+64 STEELQNIKVDD
-73 IGDRIQ
+73 RFQ

-84 CEDADGNLI
+84 CEDADGNLV

-103 IWEELEKLYKE
+103 IWEELEKLFNDG
-114 EKSIDG
+114 KSIDG
-120 KVVSRIKGGMMVD
+120 KIVARIKGGMMVD

-154 GLVGRTFPMKIIKIN
+154 GLVGRTFPLKIIKIN

-185 TRDKKRQTT
+185 TRDSKRKTT
-194 LATLKEGQLIQGMV
+194 LSTLKEGQLIQGVV

-238 HPSEMFNVGD
+238 HPSEMFNIGD
-248 RVEVSVLKYD
+248 KVEVSVLKYD

-277 NVAGKYP
+277 GVASKYA
-284 IGTRVKG
+284 IGTRVRG
-291 RVVSLTDYGAFVELE
+291 RVVSLTDYGAFIELE

-311 LVHVSEMSWTHEV
+311 LVHVSVMSWTHEV
-324 RHPSRVVAIGDQVEA
+324 RHPSRVVSIGDQVEA

-367 GKYPVGTRIEGKVKS
+367 GKYAIGTRIEGKVKS

-388 FIGLD
+388 FVGLE

-408 KHIKHPSEIFKKG
+408 KHIKHPSELFKKG

-433 EKERLSLGFKQL
+433 EKERLSLGYKQL
-445 SRDPW
+445 RNDPW
-450 DDEIPNRYRVGDPAV
+450 DDEIPNRYAVGDVAV

-486 LIHVS
+486 LIHIS
-491 ESGLDQSAKL
+491 EAGLDPQAKL

-527 SLRDHQLD
+527 SLRDHQMD
-535 SDRRHVDE
+535 SDRRKVDE
-543 YHATQGTPD
+543 YHAAQGALD

-558 AKQSRKRGADD
+558 AKQNRKRGPAEDD
-569 EKLMV
+569 M
-574 NSRRRSVL
+574 
-582 LRRHLCVE
+582 
-590 SYGAGDDRKT
+590 
-600 VKAIVASPDTSRDG
+600 
-614 HRYRS
+614 
-619 AASRQFIVS
+619 

>member
-1 MSTVSKTNEPQ
+1 MSTVSKQSDQQ
-12 LDREALA
+12 LDRAALA

-25 FKNLEEGTITEGRVV
+25 FRNLEEGTITEGRIV

-64 SHDDLQHLK
+64 SAEELQQVK
-73 IGDRIQ
+73 IGDRLQ

-103 IWEELEKLYKE
+103 IWEELEKLHKE
-114 EKSIDG
+114 EKSIEG
-120 KVVSRIKGGMMVD
+120 KIISRIKGGMMVD

-154 GLVGRTFPMKIIKIN
+154 GLVGRVVPLKIIKIN

-194 LATLKEGQLIQGMV
+194 LSTLKEGQLIQGTV

-226 LHITDMSWGRVG
+226 LHITDMSWGRVS
-238 HPSEMFNVGD
+238 HPSEMFTVGD
-248 RVEVSVLKYD
+248 RVEVTVLKYD

-271 SADPWT
+271 TADPWT
-277 NVAGKYP
+277 NVANKYP
-284 IGTRVKG
+284 VGTRIKG
-291 RVVSLTDYGAFVELE
+291 RVVSLTDYGAFVEIE

-324 RHPSRVVAIGDQVEA
+324 RHPSRVVSIGDQVEA

-361 PWDMVE
+361 PWNMVE
-367 GKYPVGTRIEGKVKS
+367 EKYPVGTRIEGKVKS

-388 FIGLD
+388 FIGLE

-408 KHIKHPSEIFKKG
+408 KHVKHPSELFKKG
-421 QKVEAVVLRIDK
+421 QKVEAVVLRLDK

-445 SRDPW
+445 TRDPW
-450 DDEIPNRYRVGDPAV
+450 DDEIPSRYRVGDAV
-465 GKVSKVADFGIFVEL
+465 NGKVSKVADFGIFVEL
-480 DGGVEG
+480 EGGVEG
-486 LIHVS
+486 LIHIS
-491 ESGLDQSAKL
+491 EAGLDHHVKL
-501 EEKFKLQD
+501 EEKYKLQD
-509 EVTAKI
+509 DVAAKI

-527 SLRDHQLD
+527 SLRDLQLD
-535 SDRRHVDE
+535 SERRQVDE
-543 YHATQGTPD
+543 YHAAQGPLD

-558 AKQSRKRGADD
+558 AKQRRKGNQAED
-569 EKLMV
+569 E
-574 NSRRRSVL
+574 N
-582 LRRHLCVE
+582 
-590 SYGAGDDRKT
+590 
-600 VKAIVASPDTSRDG
+600 
-614 HRYRS
+614 
-619 AASRQFIVS
+619 

>member
-1 MSTVSKTNEPQ
+1 MSTVSPSSDQQ
-12 LDREALA
+12 LDRAALA

-40 ALTKDKVVVDI
+40 AVTKDKVVVDI
-51 GYKSEGMIPSDQF
+51 GYKSEGMIPNDQF
-64 SHDDLQHLK
+64 STEELQNIK
-73 IGDRIQ
+73 VGDRLQ

-84 CEDADGNLI
+84 CEDADGNLV

-103 IWEELEKLYKE
+103 IWEELEKLFNDG
-114 EKSIDG
+114 KSIDG
-120 KVVSRIKGGMMVD
+120 KIVARIKGGMMVD

-154 GLVGRTFPMKIIKIN
+154 GLVGRTFPLKIIKIN

-185 TRDKKRQTT
+185 TRDSKRKTT
-194 LATLKEGQLIQGMV
+194 LSTLKEGQLIQGVV

-238 HPSEMFNVGD
+238 HPSEMFNIGD
-248 RVEVSVLKYD
+248 KVEVSVLKYD

-277 NVAGKYP
+277 GVASKYA
-284 IGTRVKG
+284 IGTRVRG
-291 RVVSLTDYGAFVELE
+291 RVVSLTDYGAFIELE

-311 LVHVSEMSWTHEV
+311 LVHVSVMSWTHEV
-324 RHPSRVVAIGDQVEA
+324 RHPSRVVSIGDQVEA

-367 GKYPVGTRIEGKVKS
+367 GKYPIGTRIEGKVKS

-388 FIGLD
+388 FVGLE

-408 KHIKHPSEIFKKG
+408 KHIKHPSELFKKG

-433 EKERLSLGFKQL
+433 EKERLSLGYKQL
-445 SRDPW
+445 RNDPW
-450 DDEIPNRYRVGDPAV
+450 DDEIPNRYAVGDVVV

-486 LIHVS
+486 LIHIS
-491 ESGLDQSAKL
+491 EAGLDPQAKL

-527 SLRDHQLD
+527 SLRDHQMD
-535 SDRRHVDE
+535 SDRRKVDE
-543 YHATQGTPD
+543 YHATQGALD

-558 AKQSRKRGADD
+558 AKQNRKRGQAEDN
-569 EKLMV
+569 K
-574 NSRRRSVL
+574 
-582 LRRHLCVE
+582 
-590 SYGAGDDRKT
+590 
-600 VKAIVASPDTSRDG
+600 
-614 HRYRS
+614 
-619 AASRQFIVS
+619 

>member
-1 MSTVSKTNEPQ
+1 MSTVSKQSDQQ
-12 LDREALA
+12 LDRAALA

-25 FKNLEEGTITEGRVV
+25 FRNLEEGTITEGRIV

-64 SHDDLQHLK
+64 SAEELQQIK
-73 IGDRIQ
+73 IGDRVQ

-84 CEDADGNLI
+84 CEDAEGNLI

-103 IWEELEKLYKE
+103 IWEELEKLHKE
-114 EKSIDG
+114 EKSIEG
-120 KVVSRIKGGMMVD
+120 KIISRIKGGMMVD

-154 GLVGRTFPMKIIKIN
+154 GLVGRVVPLKIIKIN

-194 LATLKEGQLIQGMV
+194 LSTLKEGQLIQGTV

-226 LHITDMSWGRVG
+226 LHITDMSWGRVS
-238 HPSEMFNVGD
+238 HPSEMFTVGD
-248 RVEVSVLKYD
+248 RVEVTVLKYD

-271 SADPWT
+271 TADPWT
-277 NVAGKYP
+277 NVANKYP
-284 IGTRVKG
+284 VGARIKG
-291 RVVSLTDYGAFVELE
+291 RVVSLTDYGAFVEIE

-324 RHPSRVVAIGDQVEA
+324 RHPSRVVSIGDQVEA

-361 PWDMVE
+361 PWNMVE
-367 GKYPVGTRIEGKVKS
+367 EKYPVGTRIEGKVKS

-388 FIGLD
+388 FIGLE

-408 KHIKHPSEIFKKG
+408 KHVKHPSELFKKG
-421 QKVEAVVLRIDK
+421 QKVEAVVLRLDK

-445 SRDPW
+445 TRDPW
-450 DDEIPNRYRVGDPAV
+450 DDEIPSRYRVGDAV
-465 GKVSKVADFGIFVEL
+465 NGKVSKVADFGIFVEL
-480 DGGVEG
+480 EGGVEG
-486 LIHVS
+486 LIHIS
-491 ESGLDQSAKL
+491 EAGLDHHVKL
-501 EEKFKLQD
+501 EEKYKLQD
-509 EVTAKI
+509 DVAAKI

-527 SLRDHQLD
+527 SLRDLQLD
-535 SDRRHVDE
+535 SERRQVDE
-543 YHATQGTPD
+543 YHAAQGPLD

-558 AKQSRKRGADD
+558 AKQRRKGNQAED
-569 EKLMV
+569 EK
-574 NSRRRSVL
+574 
-582 LRRHLCVE
+582 
-590 SYGAGDDRKT
+590 
-600 VKAIVASPDTSRDG
+600 
-614 HRYRS
+614 
-619 AASRQFIVS
+619 

>member
-1 MSTVSKTNEPQ
+1 M
-12 LDREALA
+12 
-19 ALYEET
+19 YEET

-51 GYKSEGMIPSDQF
+51 GYKSEGMIPGDQF
-64 SHDDLQHLK
+64 STEELQNLK
-73 IGDRIQ
+73 VGDRLQ

-103 IWEELEKLYKE
+103 IWEELEKLYKD
-114 EKSIDG
+114 EKSIEG
-120 KVVSRIKGGMMVD
+120 KIVSRIKGGMMVD

-154 GLVGRTFPMKIIKIN
+154 GLVGKTFPLKIIKIN

-185 TRDKKRQTT
+185 TRDSKRKTT
-194 LATLKEGQLIQGMV
+194 LANLKEGQLIQGMV

-248 RVEVSVLKYD
+248 KVEVSVLKYD

-284 IGTRVKG
+284 TGTRVRG

-324 RHPSRVVAIGDQVEA
+324 RHPSRVVSVGDQVEA

-361 PWDMVE
+361 PWDMIE
-367 GKYPVGTRIEGKVKS
+367 SKYPIGTRIEGKVKS

-388 FIGLD
+388 FIGLE

-408 KHIKHPSEIFKKG
+408 KHIKHPSELFKKA
-421 QKVEAVVLRIDK
+421 QKVEAVVLRINK
-433 EKERLSLGFKQL
+433 EKERLSLGYKQL

-450 DDEIPNRYRVGDPAV
+450 DEEIPARYHVGDSV
-465 GKVSKVADFGIFVEL
+465 TGKISKVADFGIFIEL

-486 LIHVS
+486 LIHIS
-491 ESGLDQSAKL
+491 EAGLDSQVKL
-501 EEKFKLQD
+501 EERFKLQED
-509 EVTAKI
+509 VAAKI

-527 SLRDHQLD
+527 SLREHHLD
-535 SDRRHVDE
+535 ADRKQVDD
-543 YHATQGTPD
+543 YHAAQGALD

-558 AKQSRKRGADD
+558 AKQSKKRSHSDD
-569 EKLMV
+569 
-574 NSRRRSVL
+574 
-582 LRRHLCVE
+582 
-590 SYGAGDDRKT
+590 
-600 VKAIVASPDTSRDG
+600 
-614 HRYRS
+614 
-619 AASRQFIVS
+619 

>member
-1 MSTVSKTNEPQ
+1 MSTVSPSSDQQ
-12 LDREALA
+12 LDRAALA

-40 ALTKDKVVVDI
+40 AVTKDKVIVDI
-51 GYKSEGMIPSDQF
+51 GYKSEGMIPNDQF
-64 SHDDLQHLK
+64 STEELQNIK
-73 IGDRIQ
+73 VGDRLQ

-84 CEDADGNLI
+84 CEDADGNLV

-103 IWEELEKLYKE
+103 IWEELEKLFNDG
-114 EKSIDG
+114 KSIDG
-120 KVVSRIKGGMMVD
+120 KIVARIKGGMMVD

-154 GLVGRTFPMKIIKIN
+154 GLVGRTFPLKIIKIN

-185 TRDKKRQTT
+185 TRDSKRKTT
-194 LATLKEGQLIQGMV
+194 LSTLKEGQLIQGVV

-238 HPSEMFNVGD
+238 HPSEMFNIGD
-248 RVEVSVLKYD
+248 KVEVSVLKYD

-277 NVAGKYP
+277 GVASKYA
-284 IGTRVKG
+284 IGTRVRG
-291 RVVSLTDYGAFVELE
+291 RVVSLTDYGAFIELE

-311 LVHVSEMSWTHEV
+311 LVHVSVMSWTHEV
-324 RHPSRVVAIGDQVEA
+324 RHPSRVVSIGDQVEA
-339 AVLNVDP
+339 AVLNVDS

-367 GKYPVGTRIEGKVKS
+367 GKYAIGTRIEGKVKS

-388 FIGLD
+388 FVGLE

-408 KHIKHPSEIFKKG
+408 KHIKHPSELFKKG

-433 EKERLSLGFKQL
+433 EKERLSLGYKQL
-445 SRDPW
+445 KSDPW
-450 DDEIPNRYRVGDPAV
+450 DDEIPNRYAVGDVAV

-486 LIHVS
+486 LIHIS
-491 ESGLDQSAKL
+491 EAGLDPQAKL

-527 SLRDHQLD
+527 SLRDHQMD
-535 SDRRHVDE
+535 SDRRTVDE
-543 YHATQGTPD
+543 YHATQGALD

-558 AKQSRKRGADD
+558 AKQNRKRGQAEDD
-569 EKLMV
+569 K
-574 NSRRRSVL
+574 
-582 LRRHLCVE
+582 
-590 SYGAGDDRKT
+590 
-600 VKAIVASPDTSRDG
+600 
-614 HRYRS
+614 
-619 AASRQFIVS
+619 

>member
-1 MSTVSKTNEPQ
+1 MGTVSKDSDAK
-12 LDREALA
+12 LDRDALA

-25 FKNLEEGTITEGRVV
+25 FRNLEEGTITEGRVV
-40 ALTKDKVVVDI
+40 AFTRENVVVDI
-51 GYKSEGMIPSDQF
+51 GYKSEGMISGDQF
-64 SHDDLQHLK
+64 SSEEFKILK
-73 IGDRIQ
+73 VGDRLQ

-103 IWEELEKLYKE
+103 VWEELEKLYKD
-114 EKSIDG
+114 EKSIEG

-154 GLVGRTFPMKIIKIN
+154 GLIGKTFPLKIIKIN

-175 VVSRRVLLEE
+175 VVSRRVLLED

-194 LATLKEGQLIQGMV
+194 LANLKEGQLIQGMV

-238 HPSEMFNVGD
+238 HPSEMCTVGD
-248 RVEVSVLKYD
+248 KVEVYVLKYD

-271 SADPWT
+271 CADPWT
-277 NVAGKYP
+277 NVASKYP
-284 IGTRVKG
+284 IGTRVPG
-291 RVVSLTDYGAFVELE
+291 RIVSLTDYGAFVELE

-324 RHPSRVVAIGDQVEA
+324 RHPSRVVALGDQVET

-361 PWDMVE
+361 PWDIIE
-367 GKYPVGTRIEGKVKS
+367 SKYSIGTHIEGKVKC

-388 FIGLD
+388 FIGLE

-408 KHIKHPSEIFKKG
+408 KHIKHPSEIFKKA

-433 EKERLSLGFKQL
+433 EKERLSLGYKQL
-445 SRDPW
+445 IRDPW
-450 DDEIPNRYRVGDPAV
+450 DDAIPTRYHVGDSVA
-465 GKVSKVADFGIFVEL
+465 GKVSKVADFGIFIEL

-486 LIHVS
+486 LIHIS
-491 ESGLDQSAKL
+491 EAGLESQVKL
-501 EEKFKLQD
+501 EVKFKLQD
-509 EVTAKI
+509 DVTAKI

-527 SLRDHQLD
+527 SLCDHQLD
-535 SDRRHVDE
+535 SERKQVDE
-543 YHATQGTPD
+543 YHSSQGALD

-558 AKQSRKRGADD
+558 AKQSRKRLQSDD
-569 EKLMV
+569 
-574 NSRRRSVL
+574 
-582 LRRHLCVE
+582 
-590 SYGAGDDRKT
+590 
-600 VKAIVASPDTSRDG
+600 
-614 HRYRS
+614 
-619 AASRQFIVS
+619 